1 MNLIN
6 AVLGV
11 LEMLN
16 LSVTV
21 ELLSLKLDAEAIENG
36 REAPR
41 RFLKRVNVISQFFQS
56 IELEQTQNG
65 YHSTFLLSRF
75 KCNTLVLTVLYSYNQ
90 TNYHL
95 LTRPLTN
102 SKESRK

>member
-41 RFLKRVNVISQFFQS
+41 RFLKRVISQFFQS

-102 SKESRK
+102 SKESRR